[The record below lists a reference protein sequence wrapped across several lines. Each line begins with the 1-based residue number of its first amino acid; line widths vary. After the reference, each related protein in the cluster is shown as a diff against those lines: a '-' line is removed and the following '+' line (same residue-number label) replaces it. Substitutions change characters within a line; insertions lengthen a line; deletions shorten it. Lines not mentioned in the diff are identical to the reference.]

1 MNQTTRLYLFLAL
14 TIIIWGYSFVAVEAA
29 IEDGSSPILIA
40 MARWIIASSI
50 FGTYLVVR
58 RPPRPEKSDM
68 PRFLALAFIGVGVYY
83 IFQYYGVQFAGP
95 SISSILVTLL
105 CPVVIF
111 LVSYVR
117 LGEQVSMTQT
127 AGLALS
133 AVGGYFV
140 ITNGSWAFVNNW
152 EVVVGGLFGVV
163 CAVFWA
169 LYTLGGKQLIRK
181 YDAFTATAYLSLM
194 GTAMLAPFAAADVIL
209 ADHLV
214 FPLSFWVAALY
225 LGVLCTVV
233 GYVLWFKAL
242 TGLTASST
250 GVTLYFEPLVTVIA
264 AWLVLGQTIGWITG
278 LGGVLVMVGVVLVSR
293 R

>member
-14 TIIIWGYSFVAVEAA
+14 TILIWGYSFVAVEAA

-50 FGTYLVVR
+50 FGAYLVAK
-58 RPPRPEKSDM
+58 RPPRPERSDV
-68 PRFLALAFIGVGVYY
+68 PKFLMLAFIGVGVYY

-111 LVSYVR
+111 MVSYVK
-117 LGEQVSMTQT
+117 LGEHISPTQAT
-127 AGLALS
+127 GLALS
-133 AVGGYFV
+133 AVGGYLV
-140 ITNGSWAFVNNW
+140 ITNGSLAFIHNW
-152 EVVVGGLFGVV
+152 EGLVGGLFGVV

-169 LYTLGGKQLIRK
+169 LYTLGGKQVIKK
-181 YDAFTATAYLSLM
+181 YDAFTSTAYLSLM
-194 GTAMLAPFAAADVIL
+194 GTAMLAPFAAADIVL
-209 ADHLV
+209 SNDLV
-214 FPLSFWVAALY
+214 FPLSFWIAAVY

-278 LGGVLVMVGVVLVSR
+278 LGGLLVMFGVMLVSR

>member
-1 MNQTTRLYLFLAL
+1 MKQSTKLYLFLAL
-14 TIIIWGYSFVAVEAA
+14 TIIIWGYSFVAVQAA

-50 FGTYLVVR
+50 FGCYLVLR
-58 RPPRPEKSDM
+58 RPPLPRRSDM
-68 PRFLALAFIGVGVYY
+68 DSFLAMAFIGFVVYY
-83 IFQYYGVQFAGP
+83 IFQYYGVQFAGA

-117 LGEQVSMTQT
+117 LGERITSVQ
-127 AGLALS
+127 ACGLGLS
-133 AVGGYFV
+133 AVGGYLV
-140 ITNGSWAFVNNW
+140 ITNGSLSFVRNW
-152 EVVVGGLFGVV
+152 EVLLGGIFGVV
-163 CAVFWA
+163 CAIFWA
-169 LYTLGGKQLIRK
+169 LYTLGGKQLIKK
-181 YDAFTATAYLSLM
+181 YDAFTSTAYLSLL
-194 GTAMLAPFAAADVIL
+194 GTVMLAPFAAADVVL
-209 ADHLV
+209 STHLV
-214 FPLSFWVAALY
+214 FPISFWFAALY

-250 GVTLYFEPLVTVIA
+250 GVTLYFEPVVTVVA
-264 AWLVLGQTIGWITG
+264 AWLVLGQAIGWITG
-278 LGGVLVMVGVVLVSR
+278 LGGVLVSLGVVLVSR

>member
-1 MNQTTRLYLFLAL
+1 MNHSTRLYLFLAL
-14 TIIIWGYSFVAVEAA
+14 TIVIWGYSFVAVEAA

-50 FGTYLVVR
+50 FGVYIVVK
-58 RPPRPEKSDM
+58 RPPAPERSDL
-68 PRFLALAFIGVGVYY
+68 PRFLTLAFIGVGVYY

-111 LVSYVR
+111 LVSYMR
-117 LGEQVSMTQT
+117 LGEDIGPGQAV
-127 AGLALS
+127 GLGLS
-133 AVGGYFV
+133 AIGGYLV
-140 ITNGSWAFVNNW
+140 ITDGSLSIINNW
-152 EVVVGGLFGVV
+152 EGLVGGLFGVV

-169 LYTLGGKQLIRK
+169 LYTLGGKQLIRR
-181 YDAFTATAYLSLM
+181 YDAFTSTAYLSLM
-194 GTAMLAPFAAADVIL
+194 GTAMLAPFAAADV
-209 ADHLV
+209 AFGGPMV
-214 FPLSFWVAALY
+214 FPLSFWIAAAY

-264 AWLVLGQTIGWITG
+264 AWLVLGQGIGWITG
-278 LGGVLVMVGVVLVSR
+278 VGGLLVMVGVLLVSR

>member
-1 MNQTTRLYLFLAL
+1 LNPTTRLYAFLAL
-14 TIIIWGYSFVAVEAA
+14 TIVIWGYSFVAVEAA

-40 MARWIIASSI
+40 MARWMIASSI
-50 FGTYLVVR
+50 FGAYLVVK
-58 RPPRPEKSDM
+58 RPPRPEKADM

-83 IFQYYGVQFAGP
+83 IFQYYGVKYAGP

-111 LVSYVR
+111 LVSYTR
-117 LGEQVSMTQT
+117 LGEQISLTQT

-140 ITNGSWAFVNNW
+140 ITNGSLAFIHDW
-152 EVVVGGLFGVV
+152 EGLIGGLFGVV

-169 LYTLGGKQLIRK
+169 LYTIGGKQVIRK
-181 YDAFTATAYLSLM
+181 YDAFTSTAYLSLM
-194 GTAMLAPFAAADVIL
+194 GTAMLAPFAAADVLL
-209 ADHLV
+209 ARHLV
-214 FPLSFWVAALY
+214 FPLSFWIAALY

-250 GVTLYFEPLVTVIA
+250 GVTLYFEPVVTVIA
-264 AWLVLGQTIGWITG
+264 AWFVLGQTIGWITG
-278 LGGVLVMVGVVLVSR
+278 LGGVLVMIGVLLVSR
-293 R
+293 H

>member
-1 MNQTTRLYLFLAL
+1 MKQSTKLYLFLAL
-14 TIIIWGYSFVAVEAA
+14 TIVIWGYSFVAVEAA

-50 FGTYLVVR
+50 FGVYLVAK
-58 RPPRPEKSDM
+58 RPPAPERSDLS
-68 PRFLALAFIGVGVYY
+68 RFLALAFIGVGVYY

-117 LGEQVSMTQT
+117 LGEHISAVQ
-127 AGLALS
+127 AGGLVLS
-133 AVGGYFV
+133 AVGGYLV
-140 ITNGSWAFVNNW
+140 ITNGSLAFIHDV
-152 EVVVGGLFGVV
+152 EGLVGGLFGVV

-169 LYTLGGKQLIRK
+169 LYTLGGKQLIRR
-181 YDAFTATAYLSLM
+181 YDAFTSTAYLSLM
-194 GTAMLAPFAAADVIL
+194 GTAMLAPFAAADV
-209 ADHLV
+209 AYGGHMV
-214 FPLSFWVAALY
+214 FPLSFWIAAAY

-278 LGGVLVMVGVVLVSR
+278 IGGLLVMFGVVLVSR

>member
-1 MNQTTRLYLFLAL
+1 VNQQTKLYLFLAL
-14 TIIIWGYSFVAVEAA
+14 TIVIWGYSFVAVQAA
-29 IEDGSSPILIA
+29 IDDGSSPILIA
-40 MARWIIASSI
+40 MARWLIASSI
-50 FGTYLVVR
+50 FGAYLLVK
-58 RPPRPEKSDM
+58 RPPLPERSDM

-83 IFQYYGVQFAGP
+83 IFQYYGVKFAGA

-117 LGEQVSMTQT
+117 LGEHISPVQA

-140 ITNGSWAFVNNW
+140 ITNGSLAFIHNW
-152 EVVVGGLFGVV
+152 EGIVGGLFGVV

-169 LYTLGGKQLIRK
+169 LYTLGGKQIIRK
-181 YDAFTATAYLSLM
+181 YDALTATAYLSLM
-194 GTAMLAPFAAADVIL
+194 GSAMLAPFAAADAVFGGPM
-209 ADHLV
+209 V
-214 FPLSFWVAALY
+214 FPLTFWIAAVY

-264 AWLVLGQTIGWITG
+264 AWLVLGQTIGWMTG
-278 LGGVLVMVGVVLVSR
+278 LGGVLVMVGVLLVSR

>member
-1 MNQTTRLYLFLAL
+1 MNQATKLYLFLAL
-14 TIIIWGYSFVAVEAA
+14 TILIWGYSFVAVEAA
-29 IEDGSSPILIA
+29 IEDGSSPIMIA
-40 MARWIIASSI
+40 MARWVIASSI
-50 FGTYLVVR
+50 FGTYILIK
-58 RPPRPEKSDM
+58 RPPMPDKSDTR
-68 PRFLALAFIGVGVYY
+68 RFLALAFIGVGVYY

-105 CPVVIF
+105 CPVIIF
-111 LVSYVR
+111 LVSYVK
-117 LGEQVSMTQT
+117 LGERIGPGQGT
-127 AGLALS
+127 GLALS

-140 ITNGSWAFVNNW
+140 ITNGSLAFIHNL
-152 EVVVGGLFGVV
+152 EGLVGGLFGVV

-169 LYTLGGKQLIRK
+169 LYTIGGKQLIRK

-194 GTAMLAPFAAADVIL
+194 GTAMLAPFAVADAAF
-209 ADHLV
+209 AGPMV
-214 FPLSFWVAALY
+214 FPLSFWIAALY

-278 LGGVLVMVGVVLVSR
+278 LGGVLVMVGVLLVSR